1 MTPICSCLIPS
12 RGRPIKLAD
21 VISSIQ
27 SSDPTQLVEILV
39 RIDDDDDRT
48 LPFIPLLKRWG
59 VRVVVGPRY
68 KGYESHGV
76 FYDELAKAASAPWV
90 ALFNDDT
97 IIEGDDWVEQLREL
111 PTHGLIVQPEFS
123 KLGGSTYHRAEGQC
137 VPFLPNGCWKQYGM
151 DAIPFQPDTN
161 LHKLLEGNGW
171 KTHFLKG
178 VTIHHQRA
186 SDEELAEHRKL

>member
-12 RGRPIKLAD
+12 RRR
-21 VISSIQ
+21 S
-27 SSDPTQLVEILV
+27 TQLAKTIISIRTASFFEDVEILI
-39 RIDDDDDRT
+39 RIDDDDG
-48 LPFIPLLKRWG
+48 LMAFLIPTFEQWG
-59 VRVVVGPRY
+59 VRFVIGPRY

-97 IIEGDDWVEQLREL
+97 IIEGADWVQQLREL

-123 KLGGSTYHRAEGQC
+123 KLGGSTYQHAEGQC

-161 LHKLLEGNGW
+161 LHKLLESNGW